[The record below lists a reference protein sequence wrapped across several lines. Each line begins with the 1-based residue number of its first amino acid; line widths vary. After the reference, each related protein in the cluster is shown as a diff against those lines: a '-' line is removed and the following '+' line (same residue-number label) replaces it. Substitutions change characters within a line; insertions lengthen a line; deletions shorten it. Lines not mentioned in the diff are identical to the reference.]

1 MDKYA
6 LEVIGLNK
14 SFDKKILNDIN
25 IKVNYGE
32 IVGFI
37 GPNGAGKSTT
47 LKCITNLIYPDSGEI
62 YIDGYNLKKDRKN
75 ALMSQ
80 SSLIEEPGLNQNMTG
95 RDNLKIYS
103 ALRGISKD
111 RIDKIIE
118 FIGIGNHIDKNVS
131 SYSLGMKQRL
141 GIGMAIL
148 PIPKLLI
155 LDEPTNGLDPTY
167 IINLREILKKMVEAE
182 GVSILFSSH
191 QLSEVEKIADRI
203 VCINKGEII
212 ATPDNLFKEYV
223 YKINLSDMNKGKR
236 LLEGKENYKLDDN
249 GLISL
254 RIDEGDN
261 LNNYLELFINN
272 DIEIIDVFKDNMDI
286 EDIYKQIYFK

>member
-167 IINLREILKKMVEAE
+167 IINLREILKKMVETE

>member
-25 IKVNYGE
+25 IKVNHGE